1 MSGAVS
7 AGIEADRKQRE
18 AEAAEAQRV
27 AEQQK
32 LAEQGQFKT
41 LAEQREAEIATLK
54 RQLAEKDG
62 ADLRSRIATEF
73 QFVGENAALADAITG
88 TTEAEMR
95 ASAEKLKAFKKGP
108 AAPPLD
114 QGTRPT
120 GPGAGPQPPAAPA
133 EAARVQIR
141 NRYAGPAGLPA
152 RRP

>member
-1 MSGAVS
+1 MSGAVT
-7 AGIEADRKQRE
+7 AGIDADRRQRE
-18 AEAAEAQRV
+18 ADAAAAQQQ
-27 AEQQK
+27 AEQQR

-41 LAEQREAEIATLK
+41 LAEQRAAEIETLK
-54 RQLAEKDG
+54 RQLAEKEG
-62 ADLRSRIATEF
+62 SDLRSRIATEF

-120 GPGAGPQPPAAPA
+120 GPGAGPQPPSVPA
-133 EAARVQIR
+133 EAARLQIR
-141 NRYAGPAGLPA
+141 NRYAGPAGIPA
-152 RRP
+152 RKP